1 MKKTIW
7 KNLASAA
14 AVLAGISL
22 LVTACLDEIDLG
34 PKGVEYKRMVILGKV
49 VKGSPSRV
57 SVFVTETFDFE
68 DRQIPRAITGA
79 QVVMMDDSGRSVS
92 LDPGDPGIYQLEN
105 PDNDPGFHLEV
116 GLSYYLK
123 MTTQKGKQYISS
135 PEPLLDVPEA
145 AALEVGKITKLE
157 PDAIGGYSPVDYLSF
172 EVTTPLV
179 VSGAAERARLRWE
192 VEETYKLTDTPIN
205 GAEPKTCYLTV
216 AQNASAVRIF
226 NGTELFSDELPGYP
240 VYETAPNYRFHEG
253 YYLNLI
259 QESLS
264 SGAYE
269 YWRQTQELL
278 NRTGSMFESP
288 VGKVQSNFRS
298 LDDETEDVFGYF
310 YATRQDTIRL
320 YVRPEIAGSPPSL
333 CPPSVPAGGRPCPI
347 AVCCNCLDQANSST
361 AKPWYWIE

>member
-1 MKKTIW
+1 
-7 KNLASAA
+7 
-14 AVLAGISL
+14 
-22 LVTACLDEIDLG
+22 
-34 PKGVEYKRMVILGKV
+34 
-49 VKGSPSRV
+49 
-57 SVFVTETFDFE
+57 
-68 DRQIPRAITGA
+68 
-79 QVVMMDDSGRSVS
+79 
-92 LDPGDPGIYQLEN
+92 
-105 PDNDPGFHLEV
+105 
-116 GLSYYLK
+116 
-123 MTTQKGKQYISS
+123 
-135 PEPLLDVPEA
+135 
-145 AALEVGKITKLE
+145 
-157 PDAIGGYSPVDYLSF
+157 
-172 EVTTPLV
+172 
-179 VSGAAERARLRWE
+179 
-192 VEETYKLTDTPIN
+192 
-205 GAEPKTCYLTV
+205 
-216 AQNASAVRIF
+216 F

-288 VGKVQSNFRS
+288 VGKVQSNFKS